1 LRLRAGW
8 ASLAKEHGIPIRQSG
23 PPQMPLM
30 LFEDDADIRKGR
42 TFCSAALRHG
52 AFFHPQHNMFLSLA
66 HRPADIDEALQ
77 AASHGF
83 KAVRDLEARSNR

>member
-1 LRLRAGW
+1 
-8 ASLAKEHGIPIRQSG
+8 
-23 PPQMPLM
+23 MPLM
-30 LFEDDADIRKGR
+30 LFEADAEVRKGR
-42 TFCSAALRHG
+42 AFCSAALRHG

-83 KAVRDLEARSNR
+83 KAVRELEARSNR